1 MLPDNQQIEL
11 PIDEYYSDSAIITR
25 YLKQAE
31 LLLAEAVS
39 FSRKMKQLD
48 PMRYSQL
55 ATDTA
60 DAWHYIQEALGEIE
74 S

>member
-1 MLPDNQQIEL
+1 MIPENSQIEL
-11 PIDEYYSDSAIITR
+11 PINEYYSDSAIVSR

-39 FSRKMKQLD
+39 FSQKMKQQD
-48 PMRYSQL
+48 PMRYEQL

-60 DAWHYIQEALGEIE
+60 DAWHYIQEALGEI
-74 S
+74 